1 MEILFGGEKADPIA
15 RPNRG
20 SVQTM
25 GPVKVSGEK
34 RINWFPLGFFYGNYL
49 ELGYGLTE
57 NRQIS
62 QDMYRLVRKDQ
73 IKGYQLNDRGLVE

>member
-1 MEILFGGEKADPIA
+1 MGAQIEMEILFGGEAADPIA

-34 RINWFPLGFFYGNYL
+34 RITGFY
-49 ELGYGLTE
+49 
-57 NRQIS
+57 
-62 QDMYRLVRKDQ
+62 
-73 IKGYQLNDRGLVE
+73 